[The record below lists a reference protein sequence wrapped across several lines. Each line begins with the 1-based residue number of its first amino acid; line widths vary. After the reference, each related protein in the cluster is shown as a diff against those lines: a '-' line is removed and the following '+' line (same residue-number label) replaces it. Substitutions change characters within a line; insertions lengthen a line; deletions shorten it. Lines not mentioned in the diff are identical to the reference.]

1 MRWRIFVA
9 VLLLFFPIDLIIYF
23 LHIFGLFPK
32 IYLMD
37 KRLGKCF
44 YWSSKSSELNL
55 KIPHHQLSRGRGSK
69 IDDQVETGEG

>member
-23 LHIFGLFPK
+23 LRVFGLFPK
-32 IYLMD
+32 IYLID

-44 YWSSKSSELNL
+44 AFLL
-55 KIPHHQLSRGRGSK
+55 VFQI
-69 IDDQVETGEG
+69 

>member
-1 MRWRIFVA
+1 MTWRIFVA

-44 YWSSKSSELNL
+44 AFLIGLPNL
-55 KIPHHQLSRGRGSK
+55 
-69 IDDQVETGEG
+69 VN